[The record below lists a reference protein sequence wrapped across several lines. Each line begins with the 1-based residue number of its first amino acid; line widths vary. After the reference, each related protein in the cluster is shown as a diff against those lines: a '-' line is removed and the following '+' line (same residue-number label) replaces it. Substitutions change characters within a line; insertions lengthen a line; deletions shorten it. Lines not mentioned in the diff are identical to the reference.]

1 MGAKRRTRREQ
12 SQDNSQVIQLSATF
26 SAQRFSNKKLQQEAG
41 VQGFRGFRGFIP
53 VVMVLLWGSPVEEI
67 GAGRVVEHG
76 EVAEIRAGID
86 EVVNEVAQ
94 VDDVVL
100 VQPERVQVRQR
111 GELRGEIKNWF

>member
-1 MGAKRRTRREQ
+1 
-12 SQDNSQVIQLSATF
+12 
-26 SAQRFSNKKLQQEAG
+26 
-41 VQGFRGFRGFIP
+41 
-53 VVMVLLWGSPVEEI
+53 MVLLWGSPVEEI